1 VEAVNDISVVIPTFN
16 RAHVLPRALNSVL
29 GQTLRPDEVLVVD
42 DGSTDTTEEI
52 VRGRYA
58 DERFPAIRF
67 LEGSEGGV
75 SAARNLGIR
84 ESSRQWIALLDSDD
98 AWAPEKLEHQL
109 LALRREPDFKICHTD
124 EIWIRDGRR
133 VNPMNKHAKHGGWIF
148 KECLPLCCISPS
160 SVMIHR
166 SVFDHVGLFD
176 EDLPVCEDYDL
187 WLRVTS
193 RYPVLLLNEK
203 LTIKYGGHPDQLSHK
218 LWGMDRF
225 RIRALEKILE
235 SGELESEMR
244 AAAEETLRRK
254 LEIYLQGA
262 RKRGRLSEVE
272 EYERRFAQVLTSE
285 CGHD

>member
-1 VEAVNDISVVIPTFN
+1 
-16 RAHVLPRALNSVL
+16 
-29 GQTLRPDEVLVVD
+29 
-42 DGSTDTTEEI
+42 
-52 VRGRYA
+52 
-58 DERFPAIRF
+58 
-67 LEGSEGGV
+67 
-75 SAARNLGIR
+75 
-84 ESSRQWIALLDSDD
+84 
-98 AWAPEKLEHQL
+98 
-109 LALRREPDFKICHTD
+109 
-124 EIWIRDGRR
+124 
-133 VNPMNKHAKHGGWIF
+133 
-148 KECLPLCCISPS
+148 
-160 SVMIHR
+160 
-166 SVFDHVGLFD
+166 
-176 EDLPVCEDYDL
+176 
-187 WLRVTS
+187 VTS

-272 EYERRFAQVLTSE
+272 EYERRFARVLTSE